1 MVAPTFPHAGYWQA
15 CTRFPFLALLM
26 RWVVGVK
33 VTGTVASAGEDVRM
47 LFFRPAML
55 DLEARC

>member
-1 MVAPTFPHAGYWQA
+1 
-15 CTRFPFLALLM
+15 M